1 MAGLDTRGFVSGA
14 AQGFGLAQ
22 NYIDTERRRD
32 NEDQQLE
39 WQAQDRETAAQDR
52 RRTIG
57 MQDEQMGWQR
67 ENQGFQSRQNSW
79 AEFQQDFMPIM
90 ANYQQGDEITGDQW
104 RVIARGAKQFPGRL
118 PSDLAQASR
127 ARQAQQVIPTIQQ
140 LMTDSESVP
149 NESLDA
155 AEESPVPLSH
165 AISDEQGEA
174 LAVADDL
181 MNPETET
188 NLRSPQVLSAM
199 NTIWGPRL
207 GEGKRIVGIIPGR
220 QSGTLAFEI
229 EVTEADGTKRS
240 APMTRGRATA
250 EDGDNEVLQ
259 VPVEAIMDELNDA
272 KALFQAF
279 QQNPEARDRVLSH
292 AISQGY
298 IKQPE
303 RRDTFD
309 IRELPNGRYG
319 QFNSVTGKLVKE
331 LSADEAN
338 KNGPGGGGG
347 LDVDDARLW
356 YKDTNTIFANQ
367 FGLQVDEFG
376 NIVGEGGPGLETAT
390 VHSSLATQLWDQGNA
405 NGVVMAPS
413 QVATRVLQAA
423 GNAILNRDDAI
434 VLARKELNLEPD
446 SDEMNTE
453 LREKTNQILMEEY
466 NKVRATLGLV
476 PDSELVDQYD
486 QGESQPSGQNWIA
499 PMKMPGQQTN
509 NALPGR
515 DQVLEGSD
523 STRPAGLPDPRSIKQ
538 KPELTA
544 ASPVGR
550 KFEKLGNLSR
560 RISGVVNDTAGY
572 VGDMAA
578 STVTGIGQIPER
590 AEQNRR
596 YADWVR
602 QVEQFIGGG
611 SYAQAFQAQS
621 DQDFNRNKQ
630 IIAFL
635 RYGRGRQIL
644 AESGKMQ
651 KAFTQDPDGFMY
663 AVEQGMEP
671 NEIVQ
676 FLSGQGRIETPPPI
690 NVPR

>member
-149 NESLDA
+149 NESLEA

-303 RRDTFD
+303 RRENF
-309 IRELPNGRYG
+309 
-319 QFNSVTGKLVKE
+319 
-331 LSADEAN
+331 
-338 KNGPGGGGG
+338 GGG

-367 FGLQVDEFG
+367 FGLQLDEFG

-515 DQVLEGSD
+515 DQVLEGSG
-523 STRPAGLPDPRSIKQ
+523 STRPAGLSDPRSINQ
-538 KPELTA
+538 NPELTA

-550 KFEKLGNLSR
+550 KFEKLGNLSS

-578 STVTGIGQIPER
+578 STATGIGQIPER
-590 AEQNRR
+590 AEQNKR

-635 RYGRGRQIL
+635 RSGRGRQIL

>member
-14 AQGFGLAQ
+14 AQGFGLHQ
-22 NYIDTERRRD
+22 QYIDTERRRKR
-32 NEDQQLE
+32 EDQAME
-39 WQAQDRETAAQDR
+39 WQVEDRETAAEDR
-52 RRTIG
+52 QRTIG
-57 MQDEQMGWQR
+57 IQDEQMGWQR
-67 ENQGFQSRQNSW
+67 ENQNFQSRQNSW

-104 RVIARGAKQFPGRL
+104 RVIARGNKQFPGRL

-319 QFNSVTGKLVKE
+319 QFNSVTGELVKE

-347 LDVDDARLW
+347 LDADDARLW
-356 YKDTNTIFANQ
+356 YKDINTMAANQ

-376 NIVGEGGPGLETAT
+376 EIVGEGGPGLETA
-390 VHSSLATQLWDQGNA
+390 SAYSDLAAQLWRQNQGQGQVISPQEAFNQVQRA
-405 NGVVMAPS
+405 AYGHILSREEAETYAMQELGADAEPGEITQAVDEILRSEFEKVQRRLIEMESGESWLNYASDAPVDDGSNTATNETVSTSNSLPS
-413 QVATRVLQAA
+413 Q
-423 GNAILNRDDAI
+423 DA
-434 VLARKELNLEPD
+434 LLSDGPTDQSNQSEPAR
-446 SDEMNTE
+446 
-453 LREKTNQILMEEY
+453 R
-466 NKVRATLGLV
+466 TLGLNYESDA
-476 PDSELVDQYD
+476 PTPIGRTVDRVNQAIGVAPQAPEGPGSNTASPYDHSATQNRQAYFDRAQQAIEAIGGNTVNQAFRSQDGETFGENKGILGFLKD
-486 QGESQPSGQNWIA
+486 QGMDVLGTNQQMWSLFEADPLGFIDITKRLGRNATPENIASQI
-499 PMKMPGQQTN
+499 
-509 NALPGR
+509 
-515 DQVLEGSD
+515 
-523 STRPAGLPDPRSIKQ
+523 
-538 KPELTA
+538 
-544 ASPVGR
+544 
-550 KFEKLGNLSR
+550 R
-560 RISGVVNDTAGY
+560 R
-572 VGDMAA
+572 
-578 STVTGIGQIPER
+578 
-590 AEQNRR
+590 
-596 YADWVR
+596 
-602 QVEQFIGGG
+602 
-611 SYAQAFQAQS
+611 
-621 DQDFNRNKQ
+621 
-630 IIAFL
+630 
-635 RYGRGRQIL
+635 
-644 AESGKMQ
+644 
-651 KAFTQDPDGFMY
+651 
-663 AVEQGMEP
+663 
-671 NEIVQ
+671 
-676 FLSGQGRIETPPPI
+676 
-690 NVPR
+690 

>member
-1 MAGLDTRGFVSGA
+1 MAGLDTRGFVSSGV
-14 AQGFGLAQ
+14 QGYSLAQ
-22 NYIDTERRRD
+22 NQIDTERRRD

-39 WQAQDRETAAQDR
+39 WQVQDRETDAQDR
-52 RRTIG
+52 RRIIG
-57 MQDEQMGWQR
+57 MQDEQMGWKR
-67 ENQGFQSRQNSW
+67 ENQAFQSRKNTW
-79 AEFQQDFMPIM
+79 AEYQQDFKPIM
-90 ANYQQGDEITGDQW
+90 ANLQTSGQLSDEEWGIVGKGVKD
-104 RVIARGAKQFPGRL
+104 FPGRL
-118 PSDLAQASR
+118 PTDLSDMWRS
-127 ARQAQQVIPTIQQ
+127 RQAEMVLPTIQQ
-140 LMTDSESVP
+140 LMTDPQSVSTDQIDQME
-149 NESLDA
+149 NM
-155 AEESPVPLSH
+155 PVPLSH
-165 AISDEQGEA
+165 AIGPEQDQA
-174 LAVADDL
+174 LAVVGDL
-181 MNPETET
+181 MDPETET
-188 NLRSPQVLSAM
+188 NMRSPQVIDAA
-199 NTIWGPRL
+199 NRIFGPRL
-207 GEGKRIVGIIPGR
+207 GEGKRISGIMPGK
-220 QSGTLAFEI
+220 QPGTLVFEL
-229 EVTEADGTKRS
+229 EVSNEDGSTRN
-240 APMTRGRATA
+240 APMTRNRGTVDD
-250 EDGDNEVLQ
+250 EDNEVLQ
-259 VPVEAIMDELNDA
+259 VPVEDLMNEIQDAMAIKSSFD
-272 KALFQAF
+272 
-279 QQNPEARDRVLSH
+279 QNPEAAERVMQH

-298 IKQPE
+298 IAGGGASFE
-303 RRDTFD
+303 

-319 QFNSVTGKLVKE
+319 QFDKTTGELVKE

-367 FGLQVDEFG
+367 FGLQLDEFG

-515 DQVLEGSD
+515 DQVLEGSG
-523 STRPAGLPDPRSIKQ
+523 STRPAGLSDPRSINQ
-538 KPELTA
+538 NPELTA

-550 KFEKLGNLSR
+550 KFEKLGNLSS

-578 STVTGIGQIPER
+578 STATGIGQIPER
-590 AEQNRR
+590 AEQNKR

-635 RYGRGRQIL
+635 RSGRGRQIL

>member
-1 MAGLDTRGFVSGA
+1 MAGLDTRGFVSGGV
-14 AQGFGLAQ
+14 QGYSLAQ
-22 NYIDTERRRD
+22 NQIDTERRRD

-39 WQAQDRETAAQDR
+39 WQVQDRETAAQDR

-57 MQDEQMGWQR
+57 IQDEQMGWQR
-67 ENQGFQSRQNSW
+67 ENQAFQSRKNTW
-79 AEFQQDFMPIM
+79 AEYQQDFKPIM
-90 ANYQQGDEITGDQW
+90 ANLQTSGQLSDEEWGIVGKGVKD
-104 RVIARGAKQFPGRL
+104 FPGRL
-118 PSDLAQASR
+118 PTDLSDMWRS
-127 ARQAQQVIPTIQQ
+127 RQAEIILPTIQQ
-140 LMTDSESVP
+140 LMTDPQSVSTDQIDQME
-149 NESLDA
+149 NM
-155 AEESPVPLSH
+155 PVPLSH
-165 AISDEQGEA
+165 AIGPEQDQA
-174 LAVADDL
+174 LAVVGDL
-181 MNPETET
+181 MDPETET
-188 NLRSPQVLSAM
+188 NMRSPQVIDAA
-199 NTIWGPRL
+199 NRIFGPRL
-207 GEGKRIVGIIPGR
+207 GEGKRISGIMPGK
-220 QSGTLAFEI
+220 QPGTLVFEL
-229 EVTEADGTKRS
+229 EVSNEDGSTRN
-240 APMTRGRATA
+240 APMTRNRGTVDD
-250 EDGDNEVLQ
+250 EDNEVLQ
-259 VPVEAIMDELNDA
+259 VPVEDLMNEIQDAMAIKSSFD
-272 KALFQAF
+272 
-279 QQNPEARDRVLSH
+279 QNPEAAKRVMQH

-298 IKQPE
+298 IAGGGASFE
-303 RRDTFD
+303 

-319 QFNSVTGKLVKE
+319 QFDKTTGELVKE

-367 FGLQVDEFG
+367 FGLQLDEFG

-523 STRPAGLPDPRSIKQ
+523 STRPAGLSDPRSINQ
-538 KPELTA
+538 NPELTA

-550 KFEKLGNLSR
+550 KFEKLGNLSS

-578 STVTGIGQIPER
+578 STATGIGQIPGR
-590 AEQNRR
+590 AEQNKR

-635 RYGRGRQIL
+635 RSGRGRQIL

>member
-1 MAGLDTRGFVSGA
+1 MAGLDTRGFVSGG
-14 AQGFGLAQ
+14 AQGFGLHQ
-22 NYIDTERRRD
+22 QYIDTERRRD
-32 NEDQQLE
+32 REDQLME
-39 WQAQDRETAAQDR
+39 WQVEDRDTAAQDR

-67 ENQGFQSRQNSW
+67 ENQAFQSRKNTW
-79 AEFQQDFMPIM
+79 AEYQQDFKPIM
-90 ANYQQGDEITGDQW
+90 ANLQTSGQLSDEEWGIVGKGVKD
-104 RVIARGAKQFPGRL
+104 FPGRL
-118 PSDLAQASR
+118 PTDLSDMWRS
-127 ARQAQQVIPTIQQ
+127 RQAEMVLPTIQQ
-140 LMTDSESVP
+140 LMTDPQSVSTDQIDQME
-149 NESLDA
+149 NM
-155 AEESPVPLSH
+155 PVPLSH
-165 AISDEQGEA
+165 AIGPEQDQA
-174 LAVADDL
+174 LAVVGDL
-181 MNPETET
+181 MDPETET
-188 NLRSPQVLSAM
+188 NMRSPQVIDAA
-199 NTIWGPRL
+199 NRIFGPRL
-207 GEGKRIVGIIPGR
+207 GEGKRISGIMPGK
-220 QSGTLAFEI
+220 QPGTLVFEL
-229 EVTEADGTKRS
+229 EVSNEDGSTRN
-240 APMTRGRATA
+240 APMTRNRGTVDD
-250 EDGDNEVLQ
+250 EDNEVLQ
-259 VPVEAIMDELNDA
+259 VPVEDLMNEIQDAMAIKSSFD
-272 KALFQAF
+272 
-279 QQNPEARDRVLSH
+279 QNPEAAERVMQH

-298 IKQPE
+298 IAGGGASFE
-303 RRDTFD
+303 

-319 QFNSVTGKLVKE
+319 QFDKTTGELVKE

-367 FGLQVDEFG
+367 FGLQLDEFG

-523 STRPAGLPDPRSIKQ
+523 STRPAGLSDPRSINQ
-538 KPELTA
+538 NPELTA

-550 KFEKLGNLSR
+550 KFEKLGNLSS

-578 STVTGIGQIPER
+578 STATGIGQIPER
-590 AEQNRR
+590 AEQNKR

-635 RYGRGRQIL
+635 RSGRGRQIL